1 MDKARLEFGSVPVR
15 VAAKVYGRD
24 PAWVR
29 AGIITGWL
37 PIGEA
42 TRNGQRIT
50 DIKQKVNKEAVQ
62 NIIGEFVYSGI
73 FIMEVV
79 LSEEDR
85 PNSRAIITAMRDFI
99 STNNLAV
106 GLHERAGR
114 IFLRNDAVPVC
125 LMIGYPRGIVN
136 ASKRN
141 RWKIE
146 NC

>member
-50 DIKQKVNKEAVQ
+50 DIKQ
-62 NIIGEFVYSGI
+62 
-73 FIMEVV
+73 M
-79 LSEEDR
+79 
-85 PNSRAIITAMRDFI
+85 NSKY
-99 STNNLAV
+99 
-106 GLHERAGR
+106 GR
-114 IFLRNDAVPVC
+114 INYGNSFGTQYRLYDGSRSTD
-125 LMIGYPRGIVN
+125 RGGI
-136 ASKRN
+136 S
-141 RWKIE
+141 
-146 NC
+146 

>member
-1 MDKARLEFGSVPVR
+1 MKLKNVDPTEFSKMYNNSFEP
-15 VAAKVYGRD
+15 
-24 PAWVR
+24 
-29 AGIITGWL
+29 
-37 PIGEA
+37 
-42 TRNGQRIT
+42 
-50 DIKQKVNKEAVQ
+50 KQKVNKEAVR

-85 PNSRAIITAMRDFI
+85 PNSRAIITSMRDFI
-99 STNNLAV
+99 SMNNLAV

>member
-1 MDKARLEFGSVPVR
+1 MELKNIDPEEFSEMYNNSFEP
-15 VAAKVYGRD
+15 
-24 PAWVR
+24 
-29 AGIITGWL
+29 
-37 PIGEA
+37 
-42 TRNGQRIT
+42 
-50 DIKQKVNKEAVQ
+50 KQKANKEAVQ
-62 NIIGEFVYSGI
+62 SIVGEFVYSGM

-85 PNSRAIITAMRDFI
+85 PNARAIVTAMRDFI
-99 STNNLAV
+99 SANNLAV

-125 LMIGYPRGIVN
+125 LMVRYPRGIVN